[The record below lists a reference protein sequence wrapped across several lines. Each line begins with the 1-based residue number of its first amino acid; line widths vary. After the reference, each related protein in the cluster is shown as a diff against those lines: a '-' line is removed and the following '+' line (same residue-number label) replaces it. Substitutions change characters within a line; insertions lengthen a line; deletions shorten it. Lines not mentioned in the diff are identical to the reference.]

1 MDSRCIG
8 LLIALV
14 VCVVLSGF
22 FSAMETAYTS
32 FSAVRM
38 RRMARTKR
46 SARLAFALSADYN
59 RVLST
64 LLIADN
70 IVNIASASLGTL
82 IFTSLI
88 GAELGPTIS
97 TIVLTVVVLIFGE
110 ITPKVLA
117 KRLPETFACFSA
129 YPLKALVYL
138 FLPLSYLF
146 GLWKKFIFYV
156 FRLGKKQPKFT
167 EEEFGMLVSDVTQTG
182 VLNDTEHELIQRTLR
197 YDDLLV
203 KDCMVPLTRM
213 VTVESRASDRLVFHI
228 FRETNFSRLPVYKG
242 TKPNIIG
249 VLYRADFYENML
261 AGRRDFENL
270 IRPVSF
276 TEEDEKLS
284 ELMKRMQAGKEHLMI
299 VGSEGDA
306 VGLITREDMIEELL
320 GDVDDK
326 YDLTPVTA
334 PATPAAPKAEG
345 GAV

>member
-1 MDSRCIG
+1 MDSRCIW
-8 LLIALV
+8 LLVALVVLIAL
-14 VCVVLSGF
+14 SGY

-38 RRMARTKR
+38 RRMARTKK

-70 IVNIASASLGTL
+70 IVNIASASIGTL
-82 IFTSLI
+82 IFTSLMGEQI
-88 GAELGPTIS
+88 GPTVS
-97 TIVLTVVVLIFGE
+97 TVVLTIVVLIFGE

-117 KRLPETFACFSA
+117 KRLPETFACVSA
-129 YPLKALVYL
+129 YPLRFLVSL
-138 FLPLSYLF
+138 FLPLSFLF
-146 GLWKKFIFYV
+146 GLWKKFIFCL
-156 FRLGKKQPKFT
+156 FRLGKKEPKFT
-167 EEEFGMLVSDVTQTG
+167 EEEFGMLVSDIRAGG

-203 KDCMVPLTRM
+203 KDCMVPLDRM
-213 VTVESRASDRLVFHI
+213 VMVESRANDRLVFHI
-228 FRETNFSRLPVYKG
+228 FRETIFSRLPVYKG
-242 TKPNIIG
+242 TKPNVIG

-261 AGRRDFENL
+261 AGRRDFDNL

-276 TEEDEKLS
+276 TEEDEKVS
-284 ELMKRMQAGKEHLMI
+284 ALMKRMQAGREHIMI

-334 PATPAAPKAEG
+334 PAAPASEG

>member
-1 MDSRCIG
+1 MDSRCSW
-8 LLIALV
+8 LWVALV
-14 VCVVLSGF
+14 VWIALSGY

-32 FSAVRM
+32 FSAERM
-38 RRMARTKR
+38 RRMARTKK

-70 IVNIASASLGTL
+70 IVNIASASIGTL
-82 IFTSLI
+82 IFTSLMGEQI
-88 GAELGPTIS
+88 GPTVS
-97 TIVLTVVVLIFGE
+97 TVVLTIVVLIFGE

-117 KRLPETFACFSA
+117 KRLPETFACVSA
-129 YPLKALVYL
+129 YPLRFLVSL
-138 FLPLSYLF
+138 FLPLSFLF
-146 GLWKKFIFYV
+146 GLWKKFIFCL
-156 FRLGKKQPKFT
+156 FRLGKKEPKFT
-167 EEEFGMLVSDVTQTG
+167 EEEFGMLVSDIRAGG

-203 KDCMVPLTRM
+203 KDCMVPLDRM
-213 VTVESRASDRLVFHI
+213 VMVESRANDRLVFHI

-242 TKPNIIG
+242 TKPNVIG

-261 AGRRDFENL
+261 AGRRDFDNL

-276 TEEDEKLS
+276 TEEDEKVS
-284 ELMKRMQAGKEHLMI
+284 ALMKRMQAGREHIMI

-334 PATPAAPKAEG
+334 PAAPASEG

>member
-1 MDSRCIG
+1 MDSRCIW
-8 LLIALV
+8 LLVALVVLIAL
-14 VCVVLSGF
+14 SGY

-38 RRMARTKR
+38 RRMARTKK

-70 IVNIASASLGTL
+70 IVNIASASIGTL
-82 IFTSLI
+82 IFTSLMGEQI
-88 GAELGPTIS
+88 GPTVS
-97 TIVLTVVVLIFGE
+97 TVVLTIVVLIFGE

-117 KRLPETFACFSA
+117 KRLPETFACVSA
-129 YPLKALVYL
+129 YPLRFLVSL
-138 FLPLSYLF
+138 FLPLSFLF
-146 GLWKKFIFYV
+146 GLWKKFIFCL
-156 FRLGKKQPKFT
+156 FRLGKKEPKFT
-167 EEEFGMLVSDVTQTG
+167 EEEFGMLVSDIRAG
-182 VLNDTEHELIQRTLR
+182 GILNDTEHELIQRTLR

-203 KDCMVPLTRM
+203 KDCMVPLDRM
-213 VTVESRASDRLVFHI
+213 VMVESRANDRLVFRV

-242 TKPNIIG
+242 TKPNVIG

-261 AGRRDFENL
+261 AGRRDFDNL

-276 TEEDEKLS
+276 TEEDEKVS
-284 ELMKRMQAGKEHLMI
+284 ALMKRMQAGREHIMI

-334 PATPAAPKAEG
+334 PAAPASEG

>member
-14 VCVVLSGF
+14 VLVALSGY

-32 FSAVRM
+32 FSTVRM
-38 RRMARTKR
+38 RRLAQKKK

-59 RVLST
+59 KVLST

-70 IVNIASASLGTL
+70 IVNIASASIGTL
-82 IFTSLI
+82 IFTMTM
-88 GAELGPTIS
+88 GAEIGPTVS
-97 TIVLTVVVLIFGE
+97 TVVLTVMVLIFGE

-117 KRLPETFACFSA
+117 KRLPETFACISA
-129 YPLKALVYL
+129 YPLHILVNL
-138 FLPLSYLF
+138 FLPLSFLF
-146 GLWKKFIFYV
+146 GLWKKFIFYI

-167 EEEFGMLVSDVTQTG
+167 EEEFGMFVSDIREGG

-197 YDDLLV
+197 YDDLRV
-203 KDCMVPLTRM
+203 KDCMIPLNRM
-213 VTVESRASDRLVFHI
+213 VTVETRASDRLVFHL

-242 TKPNIIG
+242 TKANIIG
-249 VLYRADFYENML
+249 VLYRADFYENLL
-261 AGRRDFENL
+261 AGRRDFDNL

-276 TEEDEKLS
+276 TSEDES
-284 ELMKRMQAGKEHLMI
+284 VPALMERMQAGREHLMI

-320 GDVDDK
+320 GDMDDK
-326 YDLTPVTA
+326 YDLTPV
-334 PATPAAPKAEG
+334 AASEAG
-345 GAV
+345 GDNT

>member
-1 MDSRCIG
+1 
-8 LLIALV
+8 
-14 VCVVLSGF
+14 
-22 FSAMETAYTS
+22 METAYTS

-38 RRMARTKR
+38 RRMARTKK

-88 GAELGPTIS
+88 GAELGPTVS
-97 TIVLTVVVLIFGE
+97 TVVLTVVVLIFGE
-110 ITPKVLA
+110 ITPKVVA
-117 KRLPETFACFSA
+117 KRLPEGFACFSA
-129 YPLKALVYL
+129 YPLRFLVSL
-138 FLPLSYLF
+138 FLPLSFLF
-146 GLWKKFIFYV
+146 GLWKKFIFWL
-156 FRLGKKQPKFT
+156 FRLGKRQPKFT
-167 EEEFGMLVSDVTQTG
+167 EEEFGMLVNDVREDG
-182 VLNDTEHELIQRTLR
+182 VLNDVEHELIRRTLR
-197 YDDLLV
+197 YDDLRV
-203 KDCMVPLTRM
+203 KDCMVPLEKM
-213 VTVESRASDRLVFHI
+213 VTVESRAGDRLVYHI
-228 FRETNFSRLPVYKG
+228 FRETNFSRVPVYKG
-242 TKPNIIG
+242 TKPNIVG

-276 TEEDEKLS
+276 TEEEEKLS
-284 ELMKRMQAGKEHLMI
+284 ALMKRMQAGREHLMI
-299 VGSEGDA
+299 VGAEGNA

-334 PATPAAPKAEG
+334 PPTPAAEG